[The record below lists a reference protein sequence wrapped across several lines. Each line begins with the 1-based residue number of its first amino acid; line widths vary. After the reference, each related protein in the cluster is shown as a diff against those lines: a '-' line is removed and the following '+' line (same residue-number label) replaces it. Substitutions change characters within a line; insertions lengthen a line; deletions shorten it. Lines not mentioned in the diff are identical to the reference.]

1 MSVAPAWRRDPAA
14 GAAGG
19 ALHGLRQAAYL
30 SDGRDDGAAAIN
42 LGHLDRAEKP
52 GGRGERGGE
61 EEKVEKGKNACKER
75 SGAERRGEH
84 GSAKNLHGLRI
95 TSTHLS

>member
-1 MSVAPAWRRDPAA
+1 MRRRGGGTLLLAPQA
-14 GAAGG
+14 GRSMVCARPPTCRMAVMMVPLPLIWGTSIEP
-19 ALHGLRQAAYL
+19 R
-30 SDGRDDGAAAIN
+30 N
-42 LGHLDRAEKP
+42 LE
-52 GGRGERGGE
+52 GEGSGGGE